1 MRCVNVNVNNLHCVQ
16 LSEWDLHGFH
26 RICRYLQMDVP
37 CACGAGYPQ
46 LSTFSENFWI
56 VCTTHVPLQL
66 CWLSAVSVLSL
77 GVCENRDGW
86 LVAWGL
92 CGCMLIR
99 FSAVWLLPFT
109 LL

>member
-1 MRCVNVNVNNLHCVQ
+1 MCDAVGVRRFNGPCVVLHKA
-16 LSEWDLHGFH
+16 H
-26 RICRYLQMDVP
+26 RHR
-37 CACGAGYPQ
+37 
-46 LSTFSENFWI
+46 E
-56 VCTTHVPLQL
+56 
-66 CWLSAVSVLSL
+66 

-92 CGCMLIR
+92 CGCMLIS

>member
-1 MRCVNVNVNNLHCVQ
+1 MSKVGRCFIFLRID
-16 LSEWDLHGFH
+16 DLLIF
-26 RICRYLQMDVP
+26 IAND
-37 CACGAGYPQ
+37 
-46 LSTFSENFWI
+46 
-56 VCTTHVPLQL
+56 PLQAL
-66 CWLSAVSVLSL
+66 VDKILTTFEGRDMKELSYVLSL

>member
-1 MRCVNVNVNNLHCVQ
+1 M
-16 LSEWDLHGFH
+16 LS
-26 RICRYLQMDVP
+26 V
-37 CACGAGYPQ
+37 
-46 LSTFSENFWI
+46 
-56 VCTTHVPLQL
+56 
-66 CWLSAVSVLSL
+66 

-109 LL
+109 LFVTTRACTCLYAPVRMLKLTLLNVTAMATASPQDYVIQSAS

>member
-1 MRCVNVNVNNLHCVQ
+1 MCDAVPYQNLHV
-16 LSEWDLHGFH
+16 F
-26 RICRYLQMDVP
+26 M
-37 CACGAGYPQ
+37 
-46 LSTFSENFWI
+46 
-56 VCTTHVPLQL
+56 
-66 CWLSAVSVLSL
+66 

>member
-1 MRCVNVNVNNLHCVQ
+1 MTCTSNVYHEKSIRFRDNDFITRHQ
-16 LSEWDLHGFH
+16 PTFH
-26 RICRYLQMDVP
+26 VWL
-37 CACGAGYPQ
+37 CA
-46 LSTFSENFWI
+46 E
-56 VCTTHVPLQL
+56 
-66 CWLSAVSVLSL
+66 SVLSL

-109 LL
+109 LFPPGN

>member
-1 MRCVNVNVNNLHCVQ
+1 MPVQ
-16 LSEWDLHGFH
+16 LPMQSCVRVFGQSWKGAVNIY
-26 RICRYLQMDVP
+26 ICAD
-37 CACGAGYPQ
+37 
-46 LSTFSENFWI
+46 
-56 VCTTHVPLQL
+56 
-66 CWLSAVSVLSL
+66 SL
-77 GVCENRDGW
+77 GIRDGW

>member
-1 MRCVNVNVNNLHCVQ
+1 MAG
-16 LSEWDLHGFH
+16 WLHGGFVDDW
-26 RICRYLQMDVP
+26 LFVFP
-37 CACGAGYPQ
+37 LCGFS
-46 LSTFSENFWI
+46 LSLFCNY
-56 VCTTHVPLQL
+56 HVH
-66 CWLSAVSVLSL
+66 VSVQPFHAVLTYVREVSTCTCKGG
-77 GVCENRDGW
+77 GVGLHTRVCKVKCKRMYFTSW

>member
-1 MRCVNVNVNNLHCVQ
+1 MT
-16 LSEWDLHGFH
+16 S
-26 RICRYLQMDVP
+26 
-37 CACGAGYPQ
+37 
-46 LSTFSENFWI
+46 
-56 VCTTHVPLQL
+56 
-66 CWLSAVSVLSL
+66 CWLLAESVLSL
-77 GVCENRDGW
+77 GVCGNRDGS

>member
-1 MRCVNVNVNNLHCVQ
+1 MSRNERASAPQTNKVPQISPCVPRKPSC
-16 LSEWDLHGFH
+16 
-26 RICRYLQMDVP
+26 
-37 CACGAGYPQ
+37 
-46 LSTFSENFWI
+46 
-56 VCTTHVPLQL
+56 
-66 CWLSAVSVLSL
+66 SL
-77 GVCENRDGW
+77 GMCENRDGW